1 MKALKSK
8 KKQTIASERYC
19 PVLSA
24 EYHEQFQALCRRL
37 GETLPMNRAKIIS
50 NELNRISEIA
60 EETDL
65 ECKKYM
71 AALSVLVDLSLQGW
85 IFDFQDDQL
94 TLKMENDSID
104 DKEKIRYRL
113 SAERNAQFKS
123 ESVARFI
130 KYMETERN
138 YNGALVSVRC
148 LIGNKD
154 ALIHAIREE
163 RQVCEPYI
171 QMVTGDRDEHTG
183 FKLSDIWRY
192 FRYTWSIPY
201 KTMPGRNIYYLVRD
215 RLQPYHPIIGI
226 FALGNSVLNL
236 TVRDD
241 DIGWTVEAIKKEM
254 SQRLHTEYCEQTVS
268 GTDGKT
274 VKVKIQAP
282 IETKEE
288 FLRRRQAYAGRLFPL
303 LVKNVNTAISE
314 IYTGD
319 LGYYKQTKYPRQEQV
334 DELYAIAAEYSER
347 AINNRNNETAP
358 NWREEARSN
367 LFKRKRAS
375 ELAKLLETKIAFN
388 NAIGQS
394 NEDKLLSLLASEA
407 GRKAIYTALIANR
420 KCKIGSNMMD
430 IIVCGSIP
438 PYNQLLGGKLVSI
451 LACSPR
457 VISDY
462 THRYEKQISEIASR
476 MKGERVIRDSRL
488 VYLGTTSLYAVGSS
502 QYNRIKVPLGNSRLL
517 EFREMGVTEGY
528 GTVFFSRE
536 TTALFSRILELQD
549 GGKRINHVFGE
560 GTSPRFR
567 MISRGLSSIGIR
579 ADAFLKHYSPR
590 IVYSIDLAKNTKD
603 YLMGYTDAVDYGF
616 NLDSMEEVT
625 QGTQALIDYWYDRWL
640 TKRLTTVDIIQR
652 LNDFMVDDFLLGS
665 M

>member
-1 MKALKSK
+1 MKAWKSK
-8 KKQTIASERYC
+8 KEQTIASERYC
-19 PVLSA
+19 PVLST
-24 EYHEQFQALCRRL
+24 EYQDLFQTLTKRL
-37 GETLPMNRAKIIS
+37 RDALPMNRAKIIG

-215 RLQPYHPIIGI
+215 SLQPYHPIIGI

-282 IETKEE
+282 IETEE
-288 FLRRRQAYAGRLFPL
+288 EYLKRRHAYAERLFPL
-303 LVKNVNTAISE
+303 LVKNINTAISE

-334 DELYAIAAEYSER
+334 DELYEIGR
-347 AINNRNNETAP
+347 A
-358 NWREEARSN
+358 
-367 LFKRKRAS
+367 
-375 ELAKLLETKIAFN
+375 
-388 NAIGQS
+388 
-394 NEDKLLSLLASEA
+394 
-407 GRKAIYTALIANR
+407 
-420 KCKIGSNMMD
+420 
-430 IIVCGSIP
+430 
-438 PYNQLLGGKLVSI
+438 
-451 LACSPR
+451 
-457 VISDY
+457 
-462 THRYEKQISEIASR
+462 
-476 MKGERVIRDSRL
+476 
-488 VYLGTTSLYAVGSS
+488 
-502 QYNRIKVPLGNSRLL
+502 
-517 EFREMGVTEGY
+517 
-528 GTVFFSRE
+528 
-536 TTALFSRILELQD
+536 
-549 GGKRINHVFGE
+549 HV
-560 GTSPRFR
+560 
-567 MISRGLSSIGIR
+567 
-579 ADAFLKHYSPR
+579 
-590 IVYSIDLAKNTKD
+590 
-603 YLMGYTDAVDYGF
+603 
-616 NLDSMEEVT
+616 
-625 QGTQALIDYWYDRWL
+625 
-640 TKRLTTVDIIQR
+640 
-652 LNDFMVDDFLLGS
+652 
-665 M
+665 